1 MLDAIVYAVWIVSAA
16 VFAWML
22 WDFVKINLKYG
33 EDTLIS
39 SREGV
44 DDLFGGSDT
53 SHTVGGSKP

>member
-1 MLDAIVYAVWIVSAA
+1 MLDAIVWAAWLVSAV

-22 WDFVKINLKYG
+22 WDFTKINLKYG

-44 DDLFGGSDT
+44 DDLFGDSNTTNAATGS
-53 SHTVGGSKP
+53 

>member
-16 VFAWML
+16 VFAWIV

-33 EDTLIS
+33 EETLIS

-44 DDLFGGSDT
+44 DDLFGSSNT
-53 SHTVGGSKP
+53 SHTAGRR